1 MNIDPQLVKLLTGN
15 TIQQRQNTYDQ
26 YPEWYRGL
34 MDAQRESYKA
44 IPNQEQFNGIIDPGD
59 IPNSLVIPPDD
70 FMNDMATQQSS
81 EQPNYRPEIPDN
93 LYDPNPDRMKNIL
106 RLLENYQNWKRG
118 ESH

>member
-15 TIQQRQNTYDQ
+15 TIQQQQNTFDQ
-26 YPEWYRGL
+26 YPDWYREL
-34 MDAQRESYKA
+34 ANAQREAYKA
-44 IPNQEQFNGIIDPGD
+44 YPDPNQFNGIIDPGD
-59 IPNSLVIPPDD
+59 MPNSQVFHPDQ
-70 FMNDMATQQSS
+70 FMGNLATQQSS
-81 EQPNYRPEIPDN
+81 ENPSYRPEVPEN